1 MRKLVFAVVPAVLL
15 AVLLAVVL
23 ASACSRDSEAKDL
36 PKPGPAAVAAKT
48 GPRSEG
54 QGYIVDVVPPASA
67 TAGAQGVIQVTLH
80 PTPGYHVNKEFPMAL
95 TIVAPDG
102 VDLPKSKLSAA
113 DAAKLTDDRADFAV
127 AFTPKAAGDK
137 AFTATFRFA
146 VCTAETCDPK
156 VEKLAWNVSVK

>member
-1 MRKLVFAVVPAVLL
+1 MGSMTMRKLLL
-15 AVLLAVVL
+15 AAMTATSLLG
-23 ASACSRDSEAKDL
+23 CSRETEAKDL
-36 PKPGPAAVAAKT
+36 PQAAPPVAAKT

-54 QGYIVDVVPPASA
+54 QGYIVDVLPPTQA
-67 TAGAQGVIQVTLH
+67 TAGAASTIQVTLR
-80 PTPGYHVNKEFPMAL
+80 PTAGFHVNKEFPMAL

-102 VDLPKSKLSAA
+102 VDVPKAKLSAA
-113 DAAKLTDDRADFAV
+113 DAAKLTDDRAEFAV
-127 AFTPKAAGDK
+127 AFTSKAAGDK